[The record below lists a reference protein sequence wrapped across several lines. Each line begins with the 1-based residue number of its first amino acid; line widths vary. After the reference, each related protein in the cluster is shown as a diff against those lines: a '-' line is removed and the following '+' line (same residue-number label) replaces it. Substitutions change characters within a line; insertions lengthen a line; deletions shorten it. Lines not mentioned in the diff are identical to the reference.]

1 MKARQVVIIN
11 GNGGVG
17 KDTFIDVLKRI
28 TLYGEVKIWNHSS
41 IDKIKEIAKM
51 IGWNGVKDEKSRKLL
66 SDLKVLCD
74 DYNNMTFEDMK
85 KKVLEFNNSD
95 ASLLFLHIR
104 EPHNIE
110 VAKKAFDALTV
121 LVVRDSVQKITS
133 NASDEHVADYEY
145 DFIVDNNSD
154 INQLEREGH
163 RFLQF
168 VNSVMRDGD

>member
-17 KDTFIDVLKRI
+17 KDTFIDALKRI
-28 TLYGEVKIWNHSS
+28 TFYGEVEIWNYSS
-41 IDKIKEIAKM
+41 IDKVKEIAKM
-51 IGWNGVKDEKSRKLL
+51 IGWDGVKDEKSRKLL

-74 DYNNMTFEDMK
+74 DYNNMTFEAMK

-110 VAKKAFDALTV
+110 VAKKAFDAVTV

-154 INQLEREGH
+154 INQLESEGH

-168 VNSVMRDGD
+168 VNSVMREND

>member
-1 MKARQVVIIN
+1 M
-11 GNGGVG
+11 
-17 KDTFIDVLKRI
+17 
-28 TLYGEVKIWNHSS
+28 KIWNHSS
-41 IDKIKEIAKM
+41 IDKVKEIAKM

-168 VNSVMRDGD
+168 VNSVMSDSD

>member
-1 MKARQVVIIN
+1 MKVRQVVIIN

-28 TLYGEVKIWNHSS
+28 TFYGEVKIWNYSS
-41 IDKIKEIAKM
+41 IDKVKEIAKM
-51 IGWNGVKDEKSRKLL
+51 IGWDGVKDEKSRKLL

-74 DYNNMTFEDMK
+74 DYNNMTFEAMK

-110 VAKKAFDALTV
+110 VAKKAFDAVTV

-168 VNSVMRDGD
+168 VNSVMRGSD